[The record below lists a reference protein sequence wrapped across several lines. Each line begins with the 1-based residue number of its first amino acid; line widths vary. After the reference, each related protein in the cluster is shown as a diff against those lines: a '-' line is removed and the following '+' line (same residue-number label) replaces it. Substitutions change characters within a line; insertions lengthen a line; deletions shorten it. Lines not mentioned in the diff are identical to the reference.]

1 MRELLNFLQGDL
13 KCRERFVISDK
24 TSKAGERRGNFSC
37 RMAGSRVYL
46 VKIDRN
52 PCPNFGGSREITETP
67 NERGTNSMQTKETG
81 LLEQYTG
88 SLSQR
93 VEREYYISEKYYR
106 EDVKRG
112 LRNSDG
118 TGVPVGVTRVGS
130 VLGYMIE
137 DGVRVPVPGQLYYR
151 GIELNEIVEAH
162 RKAGT
167 FGFEEVAFLL
177 LMGFLPS
184 QWELDR
190 FNEIMNLARKLPPGF
205 TEDMIMK
212 NPSRNIMNKLARSV
226 LSLYSYDDNPDD
238 ISLDNIL
245 LQSVRL
251 VGAFPS
257 IVANAYSVKRHYF
270 GGGSLH
276 IHFPVEGLSTAEN
289 FLRMIRPNTKY
300 TEEEAHLLDMMLMV
314 HAEHGGGNN
323 STFVCRALSSS
334 GTDTYSAIAGAV
346 GSLKGPLHGG
356 ANAKVMEQFRTVK
369 ANVNPKDDAS
379 IKDFLYK
386 ILNKEAGDKS
396 GKIYGLGHAVYT
408 ISDPR
413 AVLLKKY
420 ARHMAE
426 IKGYDEDFQLLEKI
440 EELGI
445 PMIQNKTGS
454 DMPMCANVDMY
465 SGLVYTMLGIPEDV
479 FTPLFA
485 SARIAGWCANRIEE
499 VLTCHRIMRPAY
511 RAMVKRVHYEPM
523 SARPEHYAH
532 TNP

>member
-1 MRELLNFLQGDL
+1 
-13 KCRERFVISDK
+13 
-24 TSKAGERRGNFSC
+24 
-37 RMAGSRVYL
+37 
-46 VKIDRN
+46 
-52 PCPNFGGSREITETP
+52 
-67 NERGTNSMQTKETG
+67 MQTKETG

-190 FNEIMNLARKLPPGF
+190 FNEIMNRARKLPPGF

-485 SARIAGWCANRIEE
+485 SARIAGWCAHRIEE

>member
-1 MRELLNFLQGDL
+1 
-13 KCRERFVISDK
+13 
-24 TSKAGERRGNFSC
+24 
-37 RMAGSRVYL
+37 
-46 VKIDRN
+46 
-52 PCPNFGGSREITETP
+52 
-67 NERGTNSMQTKETG
+67 MQTKETG

-167 FGFEEVAFLL
+167 FGFDEVAFLL

-190 FNEIMNLARKLPPGF
+190 FNEIMNRARKLPPGF

>member
-1 MRELLNFLQGDL
+1 
-13 KCRERFVISDK
+13 
-24 TSKAGERRGNFSC
+24 
-37 RMAGSRVYL
+37 
-46 VKIDRN
+46 
-52 PCPNFGGSREITETP
+52 
-67 NERGTNSMQTKETG
+67 MQTKETG

-190 FNEIMNLARKLPPGF
+190 FNEIMNRARKLPPGF

-238 ISLDNIL
+238 ISLDHIL

>member
-1 MRELLNFLQGDL
+1 MIKND
-13 KCRERFVISDK
+13 
-24 TSKAGERRGNFSC
+24 
-37 RMAGSRVYL
+37 
-46 VKIDRN
+46 
-52 PCPNFGGSREITETP
+52 
-67 NERGTNSMQTKETG
+67 TG
-81 LLEQYTG
+81 ILEEYTG

-93 VEREYYISEKYYR
+93 IREEYNIDENYYR
-106 EDVKRG
+106 GDVKRG

-118 TGVPVGVTRVGS
+118 TGVPIGVTKVGS
-130 VLGYMIE
+130 VQGYMIE

-162 RKAGT
+162 RKANT

-177 LMGFLPS
+177 LMGHLPAKG
-184 QWELDR
+184 EMAH
-190 FNEIMNLARKLPPGF
+190 FNEIMNQAKKLPDGF

-212 NPSRNIMNKLARSV
+212 HPSRDIMNKLARSV

-238 ISLDNIL
+238 TSVENLL

-251 VGAFPS
+251 IGAFPS

-270 GGGSLH
+270 NGRSLH
-276 IHFPVEGLSTAEN
+276 IHYPKENLSTAEN
-289 FLRMIRPNTKY
+289 FLRMLRADKSY

-356 ANAKVMEQFRTVK
+356 ANAKVMEMFRYVK
-369 ANVNPKDDAS
+369 ENVNPRDDGS
-379 IKDFLYK
+379 IKDYLAK
-386 ILNKEAGDKS
+386 ILDGEAGDKS

-420 ARHMAE
+420 AQHMAE
-426 IKGYDEDFQLLEKI
+426 VKGYGEDFQLLQKI

-445 PMIQNKTGS
+445 PMIQERKKNPT
-454 DMPMCANVDMY
+454 PMCANVDMY
-465 SGLVYTMLGIPEDV
+465 SGLVYSMLGIPQDV

-511 RAMVKRVHYEPM
+511 RAVVKHVPYIPVEQRKLPKDFAE
-523 SARPEHYAH
+523 
-532 TNP
+532 

>member
-1 MRELLNFLQGDL
+1 MEKN
-13 KCRERFVISDK
+13 
-24 TSKAGERRGNFSC
+24 
-37 RMAGSRVYL
+37 
-46 VKIDRN
+46 
-52 PCPNFGGSREITETP
+52 
-67 NERGTNSMQTKETG
+67 GTG
-81 LLEQYTG
+81 ILEQYTG
-88 SLSQR
+88 SLSHRIEQ
-93 VEREYYISEKYYR
+93 EYHIGEELYR
-106 EDVKRG
+106 GDIKRG

-118 TGVPVGVTRVGS
+118 TGVPIGVTRVGS

-137 DGVRVPVPGQLYYR
+137 DGVRIPVPGQLYYR

-162 RKAGT
+162 RQAGT
-167 FGFEEVAFLL
+167 FGFEEVAYLL
-177 LMGFLPS
+177 LMGYLPS
-184 QWELDR
+184 RGELDR
-190 FNEIMNLARKLPPGF
+190 FNEIMNRARKLPNGF

-226 LSLYSYDDNPDD
+226 LSLYSYDENPDD
-238 ISLDNIL
+238 TSLDNIL
-245 LQSVRL
+245 LQSVKL
-251 VGAFPS
+251 VGACPS

-270 GGGSLH
+270 EGGSLH
-276 IHFPVEGLSTAEN
+276 IPFPMEGLSTAEN

-356 ANAKVMEQFRTVK
+356 ANAKVMEMFRYVK
-369 ANVNPKDDAS
+369 ENVNPKDDGS
-379 IKDFLYK
+379 IRDYLAKL
-386 ILNKEAGDKS
+386 LNKEAGDHS

-420 ARHMAE
+420 AKHMAE
-426 IKGYDEDFQLLEKI
+426 IKGYAEDFQLLEKI
-440 EELGI
+440 EEMGI
-445 PMIQNKTGS
+445 PMIQAKTGS
-454 DMPMCANVDMY
+454 EIPMCANVDMY

-499 VLTCHRIMRPAY
+499 VVTCHRIMRPAY
-511 RAMVKRVHYEPM
+511 RAVIKRAHYDPIE
-523 SARPEHYAH
+523 ARPSHY
-532 TNP
+532 NFQL

>member
-190 FNEIMNLARKLPPGF
+190 FNEIMNRARKLPPGF

-226 LSLYSYDDNPDD
+226 LSLYSYNDNPDD

-369 ANVNPKDDAS
+369 ANVDPKDDAS

>member
-190 FNEIMNLARKLPPGF
+190 FNEIMNRARKLPPGF

-300 TEEEAHLLDMMLMV
+300 PEEEAHLLDMMLMV

>member
-1 MRELLNFLQGDL
+1 
-13 KCRERFVISDK
+13 
-24 TSKAGERRGNFSC
+24 
-37 RMAGSRVYL
+37 
-46 VKIDRN
+46 
-52 PCPNFGGSREITETP
+52 
-67 NERGTNSMQTKETG
+67 MQTKETG

-190 FNEIMNLARKLPPGF
+190 FNEIMNRARKLPPGF

-532 TNP
+532 TTNHARRRCPARVLSFLGRIFRLETIKHKETLERCHKTLC

>member
-190 FNEIMNLARKLPPGF
+190 FNEIMNRARKLPPGF

-238 ISLDNIL
+238 SSLDNIL

>member
-1 MRELLNFLQGDL
+1 
-13 KCRERFVISDK
+13 
-24 TSKAGERRGNFSC
+24 
-37 RMAGSRVYL
+37 
-46 VKIDRN
+46 
-52 PCPNFGGSREITETP
+52 
-67 NERGTNSMQTKETG
+67 MQTKETG

-190 FNEIMNLARKLPPGF
+190 FNEIMNRARKLPPGF

-426 IKGYDEDFQLLEKI
+426 IKGYAEDFQLLEKI

>member
-190 FNEIMNLARKLPPGF
+190 FNEIMNRARKLPPGF

-270 GGGSLH
+270 GGGTPH

>member
-1 MRELLNFLQGDL
+1 M
-13 KCRERFVISDK
+13 
-24 TSKAGERRGNFSC
+24 
-37 RMAGSRVYL
+37 SRYP
-46 VKIDRN
+46 D
-52 PCPNFGGSREITETP
+52 S
-67 NERGTNSMQTKETG
+67 S
-81 LLEQYTG
+81 
-88 SLSQR
+88 
-93 VEREYYISEKYYR
+93 
-106 EDVKRG
+106 
-112 LRNSDG
+112 
-118 TGVPVGVTRVGS
+118 
-130 VLGYMIE
+130 
-137 DGVRVPVPGQLYYR
+137 YYR

-190 FNEIMNLARKLPPGF
+190 FNEIMNRARKLPPGF

-289 FLRMIRPNTKY
+289 FLRMIRPDTKY

>member
-1 MRELLNFLQGDL
+1 MEKN
-13 KCRERFVISDK
+13 
-24 TSKAGERRGNFSC
+24 
-37 RMAGSRVYL
+37 
-46 VKIDRN
+46 
-52 PCPNFGGSREITETP
+52 
-67 NERGTNSMQTKETG
+67 GTG
-81 LLEQYTG
+81 ILEQYTG
-88 SLSQR
+88 SLSHRIEQ
-93 VEREYYISEKYYR
+93 EYHIGEELYR
-106 EDVKRG
+106 GDIKRG

-118 TGVPVGVTRVGS
+118 TGVPIGVTRVGS

-137 DGVRVPVPGQLYYR
+137 DGVRIPVPGQLYYR

-162 RKAGT
+162 RQAGT
-167 FGFEEVAFLL
+167 FGFEEVAYLL
-177 LMGFLPS
+177 LMGYLPS
-184 QWELDR
+184 RGELDR
-190 FNEIMNLARKLPPGF
+190 FNEIMNRARKLPNGF

-226 LSLYSYDDNPDD
+226 LSLYSYDENPDD
-238 ISLDNIL
+238 TSLDNIL
-245 LQSVRL
+245 LQSVKL

-270 GGGSLH
+270 EGGSLH
-276 IHFPVEGLSTAEN
+276 IHFPMEGLSTAEN

-356 ANAKVMEQFRTVK
+356 ANAKVMEMFRYVK
-369 ANVNPKDDAS
+369 ENVNPKDDGA
-379 IKDFLYK
+379 IRDYLAKL
-386 ILNKEAGDKS
+386 LNKEAGDHS

-420 ARHMAE
+420 AKHMAE
-426 IKGYDEDFQLLEKI
+426 IKGYAEDFQLLEKI
-440 EELGI
+440 EEMGI
-445 PMIQNKTGS
+445 PMIQAKTGS
-454 DMPMCANVDMY
+454 EIPMCANVDMY

-499 VLTCHRIMRPAY
+499 VVTCHRIMRPAY
-511 RAMVKRVHYEPM
+511 RAVIKRAHYDPLE
-523 SARPEHYAH
+523 ARPSHY
-532 TNP
+532 NFQL

>member
-1 MRELLNFLQGDL
+1 MEKN
-13 KCRERFVISDK
+13 
-24 TSKAGERRGNFSC
+24 
-37 RMAGSRVYL
+37 
-46 VKIDRN
+46 
-52 PCPNFGGSREITETP
+52 
-67 NERGTNSMQTKETG
+67 GTG
-81 LLEQYTG
+81 ILEQYTG
-88 SLSQR
+88 SLSHRIEQ
-93 VEREYYISEKYYR
+93 EYHIGEELYR
-106 EDVKRG
+106 GDIKRG

-118 TGVPVGVTRVGS
+118 TGVPIGVTRVGS

-137 DGVRVPVPGQLYYR
+137 DGVRIPVPGQLYYR

-162 RKAGT
+162 RQAGT
-167 FGFEEVAFLL
+167 FGFEEVAYLL
-177 LMGFLPS
+177 LMGYLPS
-184 QWELDR
+184 RGELDR
-190 FNEIMNLARKLPPGF
+190 FNEIMNRARKLPNGF

-226 LSLYSYDDNPDD
+226 LSLYSYDENPDD
-238 ISLDNIL
+238 TSLDNIL
-245 LQSVRL
+245 LQSVKL

-270 GGGSLH
+270 EGGSLH
-276 IHFPVEGLSTAEN
+276 IHFPMEGLSTAEN

-356 ANAKVMEQFRTVK
+356 ANAKVMEMFRYVK
-369 ANVNPKDDAS
+369 ENVNPKDDGS
-379 IKDFLYK
+379 IRDYLAKL
-386 ILNKEAGDKS
+386 LNKEAGDHS

-420 ARHMAE
+420 AKHMAE
-426 IKGYDEDFQLLEKI
+426 IKGYAEDFQLLEKI
-440 EELGI
+440 EEMGI
-445 PMIQNKTGS
+445 PMIQAKTGS
-454 DMPMCANVDMY
+454 EIPMCANVDMY

-485 SARIAGWCANRIEE
+485 SARSAGWCANRIEE
-499 VLTCHRIMRPAY
+499 VVTCHRIMRPAY
-511 RAMVKRVHYEPM
+511 RAVIKRAHYDPIE
-523 SARPEHYAH
+523 ARPSHY
-532 TNP
+532 NFQL

>member
-1 MRELLNFLQGDL
+1 
-13 KCRERFVISDK
+13 
-24 TSKAGERRGNFSC
+24 
-37 RMAGSRVYL
+37 
-46 VKIDRN
+46 
-52 PCPNFGGSREITETP
+52 
-67 NERGTNSMQTKETG
+67 MQTKETG

-190 FNEIMNLARKLPPGF
+190 FNEIMNRARKLPPGF

-499 VLTCHRIMRPAY
+499 VLTCHGIMRPAY
-511 RAMVKRVHYEPM
+511 RATVKRVHYELM

>member
-1 MRELLNFLQGDL
+1 
-13 KCRERFVISDK
+13 
-24 TSKAGERRGNFSC
+24 
-37 RMAGSRVYL
+37 
-46 VKIDRN
+46 
-52 PCPNFGGSREITETP
+52 
-67 NERGTNSMQTKETG
+67 MQTKETG

-190 FNEIMNLARKLPPGF
+190 FNEIMNRARKLPPGF

-465 SGLVYTMLGIPEDV
+465 PGLVYTMLGIPEDV